1 MKIKKSKVK
10 IFCIVLAGMIVVAAL
25 FFYMALF
32 KGFYASSDKPIGD
45 YSGPADFDFLG
56 RKEIY
61 HVVANK
67 YGEPIFENSS
77 GAFDEA
83 EADYGDAIQ
92 LIYDTFGNEYD
103 LGPFNEKNYQM
114 YMTLGW
120 QLPTD
125 DEIVRKQGSDL
136 STFLDI
142 YENSE
147 KRWFLTPI
155 GWVSEAP

>member
-67 YGEPIFENSS
+67 YGEPILKILRVHLTKQRPIMAMQYNLFM
-77 GAFDEA
+77 
-83 EADYGDAIQ
+83 I
-92 LIYDTFGNEYD
+92 L
-103 LGPFNEKNYQM
+103 LGMNM
-114 YMTLGW
+114 
-120 QLPTD
+120 
-125 DEIVRKQGSDL
+125 I
-136 STFLDI
+136 
-142 YENSE
+142 
-147 KRWFLTPI
+147 
-155 GWVSEAP
+155 